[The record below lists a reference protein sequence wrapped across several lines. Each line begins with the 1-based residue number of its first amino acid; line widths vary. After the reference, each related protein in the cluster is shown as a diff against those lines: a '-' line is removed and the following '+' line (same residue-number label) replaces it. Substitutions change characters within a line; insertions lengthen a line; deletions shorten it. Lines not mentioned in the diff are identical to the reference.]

1 MRALWD
7 WLVPPPLRGAE
18 LLPVPRGRAVIGGRR
33 VRVASF
39 LLDVHPVTNQDYL
52 EFLSAAPRRRRVER
66 PPWMFRPGFGE
77 PDMPVVGV
85 TYADA
90 LAYARWA
97 GKRLPREV
105 EWEKA
110 ARGPDGR
117 RYPWGERWEDGAC
130 PEAQSHDVP
139 AAVGACPNRASPYG
153 VQDLIGGVFEW
164 VAEPYRAYDRTHL
177 HPNANE
183 WIAQFNN
190 YINVLRGV
198 PAGQEGPATT
208 AASRSGHA
216 DNMRARVGFRCVK
229 SP

>member
-7 WLVPPPLRGAE
+7 WLVPTPLRGAE

-97 GKRLPREV
+97 GKRLPTHA
-105 EWEKA
+105 EWARAVQGDDDRRFPWGNTEPDA
-110 ARGPDGR
+110 ARACFGRGARGSPGR
-117 RYPWGERWEDGAC
+117 RGERDAGRGPFGHHDLVGNVWEWCHDGVC
-130 PEAQSHDVP
+130 VGGFWG
-139 AAVGACPNRASPYG
+139 AAALRPGEVLSQA
-153 VQDLIGGVFEW
+153 
-164 VAEPYRAYDRTHL
+164 AE
-177 HPNANE
+177 
-183 WIAQFNN
+183 
-190 YINVLRGV
+190 
-198 PAGQEGPATT
+198 
-208 AASRSGHA
+208 SRSGG
-216 DNMRARVGFRCVK
+216 VGFRCAR
-229 SP
+229 